1 MYTTGRNIIA
11 LFLLGSGPKINN
23 VLAGGRDKL
32 SWDTWKVKYN
42 KSYLNEEIENR
53 HHVLWNHSRD
63 FVNSMNNSKLPFM
76 VELNEYADLDTHY
89 KNKVLKKHKCKA
101 THIEY
106 KDNPKSNWYN
116 MDMDY
121 SLPKEVDWREGP
133 NPLVTAVKNQGQCGS
148 CWSFAASGSIEGQY
162 AKKYGKLIQFSESQ
176 FVDCDTNGDDEACDG
191 GLPDGAYKYLMNLS
205 HGKNEG
211 LETEKV
217 YPYVPEKENC
227 KYLQELNA
235 AAAEAPTEHSDSK
248 VEKKRRHKRT
258 LAKVSNYVDVNPT
271 ENDLKQAVA
280 TVGPISVGIDAS
292 HQDFQLYKSGVYSNS
307 ECSSTTLDHAV
318 LVVGY
323 GTTDPKQGGTDYWI
337 VKNSWGPDWG
347 MNGYVLMSRNND
359 NNCGIASKASY
370 PVVD

>member
-1 MYTTGRNIIA
+1 MYITGRNIIA
-11 LFLLGSGPKINN
+11 LFLIGAGPTINMVN
-23 VLAGGRDKL
+23 AVGKNKL

-42 KSYLNEEIENR
+42 KSYLNEEVENR
-53 HHVLWNHSRD
+53 HHALWNQSRD
-63 FVNSMNNSKLPFM
+63 FVNSRNNSKFPFR
-76 VELNEYADLDTHY
+76 VELNRYADTHTHY
-89 KNKVLKKHKCKA
+89 KNKVLKKHKCNA
-101 THIEY
+101 IDSEGQG
-106 KDNPKSNWYN
+106 NSKSHWYD
-116 MDMDY
+116 MDKWYMDY
-121 SLPKEVDWREGP
+121 SLPKEVDWRKGQ

-162 AKKYGKLIQFSESQ
+162 AKKYDKLVQFSESQ

-191 GLPDGAYKYLMNLS
+191 GLPDGAYKYLMNLPA
-205 HGKNEG
+205 GQNEG

-227 KYLQELNA
+227 KYLQQLNP
-235 AAAEAPTEHSDSK
+235 APTEQSVSN
-248 VEKKRRHKRT
+248 VEKKRHHHKT

-323 GTTDPKQGGTDYWI
+323 GTTEPQQGGSDYWI

-347 MNGYVLMSRNND
+347 MNGYVLMSRNNN